1 MFGRG
6 SDRRAMRA
14 RYGAS
19 TKRRPQ
25 AFLASVGHFLA
36 APFFILAAAITPS
49 VNASRRHVLSVLLMI
64 MIAAGFSWAGSF
76 AVDGWMDRNLQALGR
91 YQEAAVEVRDVPFAD
106 VINVEAVRA
115 GVDPTLVAAMISQQS
130 TWQSENVSWRGGK
143 GLMNVTP
150 SIWRQ
155 FNPESK
161 CDGEHAPPETGTG
174 CIYDVEL
181 NIRTGCSYLRSLI
194 DMYDGR
200 ITLALAAYAS
210 GIDYVEA
217 FEQSGGS
224 GEPPAPAFSEYYGTL
239 RQVLTFWR
247 EARSA
252 EGSDD
257 VAAALRLMQIR
268 RITGYIAAGLSLL
281 MLVWAFLRY
290 KRGVE

>member
-1 MFGRG
+1 M
-6 SDRRAMRA
+6 
-14 RYGAS
+14 
-19 TKRRPQ
+19 
-25 AFLASVGHFLA
+25 
-36 APFFILAAAITPS
+36 
-49 VNASRRHVLSVLLMI
+49 
-64 MIAAGFSWAGSF
+64 
-76 AVDGWMDRNLQALGR
+76 
-91 YQEAAVEVRDVPFAD
+91 
-106 VINVEAVRA
+106 
-115 GVDPTLVAAMISQQS
+115 
-130 TWQSENVSWRGGK
+130 
-143 GLMNVTP
+143 
-150 SIWRQ
+150 
-155 FNPESK
+155 
-161 CDGEHAPPETGTG
+161 
-174 CIYDVEL
+174 EL

-252 EGSDD
+252 DGSDD

>member
-6 SDRRAMRA
+6 NDRRAVRA
-14 RYGAS
+14 RYSAS
-19 TKRRPQ
+19 AKRKPL
-25 AFLASVGHFLA
+25 AFLTVVGHFIA
-36 APFFILAAAITPS
+36 APFFVLAATITPS
-49 VNASRRHVLSVLLMI
+49 ISASRRHVVSVLLMI
-64 MIAAGFSWAGSF
+64 LIAAGFSWAGSY
-76 AVDGWMDRNLQALGR
+76 AVDGWMDRNLKALGR
-91 YQEAAVEVRDVPFAD
+91 YQESSIEARDVPFAD
-106 VINVEAVRA
+106 MINVEAVKA

-155 FNPESK
+155 FNPDSK
-161 CDGEHAPPETGTG
+161 CDGEHAPPKTGTV

-181 NIRTGCSYLRSLI
+181 NIRTGCSYLRNLI

-200 ITLALAAYAS
+200 VTLALAAYAS

-217 FEQSGGS
+217 YEMAGGA

-247 EARSA
+247 EARSQA
-252 EGSDD
+252 GSDD
-257 VAAALRLMQIR
+257 VAAALRLMYIR
-268 RITGYIAAGLSLL
+268 KVTGYVAAVLALL
-281 MLVWAFLRY
+281 MTVWAFFRY
-290 KRGVE
+290 RQGVQ